1 MINTIAFPGLG
12 IGPFNVREYFTVF
25 GMKIHWYGVIIAVG
39 ILLAFLFV
47 SREAKKK
54 EISQDTI
61 LDIVI
66 FGLPAAIICARI
78 YYVVFEWDQYKDNFL
93 SVFKIWEGGIA
104 IYGGIIGACLSTVI
118 YCHVKRFHSLK
129 FSIWAHLAC

>member
-61 LDIVI
+61 LDLSLIH
-66 FGLPAAIICARI
+66 ICAI
-78 YYVVFEWDQYKDNFL
+78 
-93 SVFKIWEGGIA
+93 SVPAGSATRG
-104 IYGGIIGACLSTVI
+104 
-118 YCHVKRFHSLK
+118 
-129 FSIWAHLAC
+129 